1 MADVWH
7 KDPKLTAAQIKWLL
21 TSFYLLIVALILL
34 YGIGSYSAEGVFDFL
49 SYLLPCV
56 AGALAGAGLF
66 ARSNVGAPETER
78 ACGMPGPSARPQGND
93 EKAQGNASSL
103 RLEQVF
109 YAWSVF
115 ALYVGV
121 LFYVMAHRTCRAA
134 GVYLCALS
142 YLLPVGVILL
152 QRLSRRTSGVT
163 IVNGALESVMF
174 TSVILVVILFALAG
188 LFYGVDTVIPN
199 GHLFLCT

>member
-1 MADVWH
+1 MAGAWH
-7 KDPKLTAAQIKWLL
+7 NDAKLTAAQIKWLL

-34 YGIGSYSAEGVFDFL
+34 YGIGSHSAEGVFDFL

-66 ARSNVGAPETER
+66 ARSNMIAPEIEGDCETPCR
-78 ACGMPGPSARPQGND
+78 SMGPESND
-93 EKAQGNASSL
+93 EKAQGNASNL

-121 LFYVMAHRTCRAA
+121 LFYVMAHPTCRAA
-134 GVYLCALS
+134 GVYLCALF
-142 YLLPVGVILL
+142 YLLPVGAILI
-152 QRLSRRTSGVT
+152 QRLIRRTSGAT
-163 IVNGALESVMF
+163 IVNGPLESLMF
-174 TSVILVVILFALAG
+174 TSVILVVILFVAIG
-188 LFYGVDTVIPN
+188 MFFGFDTVIPN
-199 GHLFLCT
+199 GHLFLCM